1 MLALEIP
8 FVLFVS
14 FILQGLR
21 RIPAEPP
28 HAGVRTIAGKRDGTR
43 PVVKE
48 GWRFFPIY
56 PYWHGVVMVNVKKV
70 DFDLPE
76 QKVRTPDFAELS
88 IPVSITWTP
97 DTDSANNL
105 INFLNTGKHAG
116 FQSILDNIVS
126 ERLRIWANS
135 EEQGPQTWKEAIRAN
150 KDASAILLKAILGE
164 ELSHIPSE
172 IPTPILLKYFDVPRK
187 KPTESEAKTW
197 GDNWNVI
204 SEQLSRL
211 SDEDREKI
219 KVAIKKR
226 REDIQAASAGNGK
239 FCIPQFGTKINRL
252 NIGEIK
258 ILGELGKAAEFA
270 AREER
275 EREAETIELRHIAK
289 RARALKAL
297 GMSNEQAIEL
307 IQTER
312 GKVIKK
318 ISEGKLNI
326 SEETRQMFE
335 RLIPGMLAAL
345 RKQ

>member
-1 MLALEIP
+1 MLALEILLA
-8 FVLFVS
+8 LFVA
-14 FILQGLR
+14 FFLQGLR

-28 HAGVRTIAGKRDGTR
+28 HAGIRTIAGKRDTTK

-56 PYWHGVVMVNVKKV
+56 PYWHGVVMTNVKKV

-105 INFLNTGKHAG
+105 INFFNTGKHAG
-116 FQSILDNIVS
+116 FESILDNIVS

-135 EEQGPQTWKEAIRAN
+135 VEQGPQTWKEAIRAN
-150 KDASAILLKAILGE
+150 EDASAILLKAILGE
-164 ELSHIPSE
+164 ELDPIPSE
-172 IPTPILLKYFDVPRK
+172 IPTPILLKYFNVPRK
-187 KPTESEAKTW
+187 KPTESETKNW
-197 GDNWNVI
+197 GTNWSGVD
-204 SEQLSRL
+204 EQLGRL

-219 KVAIKKR
+219 KQAIEKR

-239 FCIPQFGTKINRL
+239 FRIPQFGTKINRL

-275 EREAETIELRHIAK
+275 EREAETIELQHIA
-289 RARALKAL
+289 ARIAELKAL
-297 GMSNEQAIEL
+297 NLSNEQAIEI

-312 GKVIKK
+312 GKVVKK